1 MWKKELPGA
10 DQGVRT
16 IYQLFIPANMM
27 FARYLD
33 SASTIMAAIG
43 GQRNLANQMHNFA
56 TSIRAA
62 ISRYGIVSDPVYGQV
77 YAFEVD
83 GFGSGKNTTPTA
95 ISPSILTSNCSEPHG

>member
-1 MWKKELPGA
+1 
-10 DQGVRT
+10 
-16 IYQLFIPANMM
+16 MM

-83 GFGSGKNTTPTA
+83 GFGSGTLAPFPFLHSHA
-95 ISPSILTSNCSEPHG
+95 SLSSFQFFVWVLWLLRLIL